1 MAANPSIAVIETD
14 EFARAAA
21 RLLSDDEVA
30 ALIEY
35 VANNPLSGAVVP
47 GTGGLRK
54 LRWALTGRGKSGGA
68 RAVYYFHN
76 AENPIVMFG
85 LYAKNVKA
93 DLEPAELRRL
103 RAAVEALKREF
114 RS

>member
-1 MAANPSIAVIETD
+1 VASGPPVSVIETD
-14 EFARAAA
+14 EFVRVAAQLMND
-21 RLLSDDEVA
+21 RETA

-35 VANNPLSGAVVP
+35 VANNPLAGAVIP
-47 GTGGLRK
+47 SSGGLRK
-54 LRWALTGRGKSGGA
+54 LRWALSGRGKRGGA
-68 RAVYYFHN
+68 RAVYYFHH
-76 AENPIVMFG
+76 ATKPIMMFG